1 MGIFRTVYY
10 RNRPQTRA
18 PSGRSP
24 AGSRWDL
31 LDRTDRLAVARFAG
45 GTRQVELCLSPI
57 SPLDASRDLGRF
69 ARSIGKYRSRP
80 RHSSNGRL
88 DDHPGASPCS
98 RRKGG
103 IQKNALG
110 RSRGGFSTKIH
121 LRTNV
126 DGLPIG
132 TALTAGEAHDIKGY
146 EALMSE
152 SAPNPKV
159 LLADR
164 AYDADVVRADLE
176 ERGAVAV
183 IPTKKN
189 RRVQLEIDRAIYT
202 LRNRIERCFNRL
214 KNARRVATRYD
225 KLAET
230 FSAFVHLTATRL
242 WLRHFVNRT

>member
-1 MGIFRTVYY
+1 M
-10 RNRPQTRA
+10 
-18 PSGRSP
+18 
-24 AGSRWDL
+24 
-31 LDRTDRLAVARFAG
+31 ARFAG
-45 GTRQVELCLSPI
+45 GAGQVELCLSPI
-57 SPLDASRDLGRF
+57 SPLDARRALGRL
-69 ARSIGKYRSRP
+69 ARSVGQYRSCP
-80 RHSSNGRL
+80 RYSSNGRL
-88 DDHPGASPCS
+88 DDHPGASPRS
-98 RRKGG
+98 RRKRG

-121 LRTNV
+121 LRTNAE
-126 DGLPIG
+126 GLPIG

-146 EALMSE
+146 EALMNE

-164 AYDADVVRADLE
+164 GYDADAVRTDLE
-176 ERGAVAV
+176 ERGAVAI

-189 RRVQLEIDRAIYT
+189 RRVQIEIDRAIYA